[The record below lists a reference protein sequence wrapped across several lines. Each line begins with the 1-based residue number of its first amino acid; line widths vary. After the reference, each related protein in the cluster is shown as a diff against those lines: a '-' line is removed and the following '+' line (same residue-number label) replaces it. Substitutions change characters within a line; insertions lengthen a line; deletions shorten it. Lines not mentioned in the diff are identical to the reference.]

1 MNALHQGAIEVERIA
16 ILLAALTAADVS
28 LPASQDFDALITPFV
43 EAHCVKCHG
52 EKKQKGDI
60 RLDILDRD
68 FSKGENAILWQ
79 DVSDMLITGDM
90 PPEEEARPPM
100 GDVSQIIKAIDTEL
114 RSAAASINERGRIAI
129 RRLSHSALD
138 NTVKDLLGIDLL
150 LSHNLPADPDLE

>member
-16 ILLAALTAADVS
+16 ILLAALTAAAVS

-68 FSKGENAILWQ
+68 FSQGENAILWQ

-90 PPEEEARPPM
+90 PPEE
-100 GDVSQIIKAIDTEL
+100 
-114 RSAAASINERGRIAI
+114 
-129 RRLSHSALD
+129 
-138 NTVKDLLGIDLL
+138 
-150 LSHNLPADPDLE
+150 